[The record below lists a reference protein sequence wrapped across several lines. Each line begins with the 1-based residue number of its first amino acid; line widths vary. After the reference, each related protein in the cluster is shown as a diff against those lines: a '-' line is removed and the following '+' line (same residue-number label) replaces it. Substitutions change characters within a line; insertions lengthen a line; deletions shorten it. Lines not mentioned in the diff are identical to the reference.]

1 MKEKLFILI
10 IIALIIGACKNKNDK
25 SEQDLPKG
33 KLFIIGGGKLSDNLI
48 KDLSHISGVD
58 ISGYAV
64 ILPMASEEPDSAAF
78 YAIKM
83 FNKIGV
89 KNIVSFNFEKPKDYT
104 KSKIDSLLN
113 AKLIYISG
121 GDQNKFMKQVVN
133 TEVYKTIHN
142 AFFNGTVISGTSA
155 GAAIMSKKMITGNE
169 KKNKIYTGNYKTIQ
183 ANNIEISTGLG
194 FVDKLIVDQH
204 FIKRMRMNRLISVC
218 LENPDYQCVGIDE
231 STAILVA
238 NDIISVFGENQV
250 IAIKHNG
257 TETKIVN
264 GLLGGTNI
272 TLDVYLPGDSFKI
285 KSN

>member
-1 MKEKLFILI
+1 MI
-10 IIALIIGACKNKNDK
+10 
-25 SEQDLPKG
+25 
-33 KLFIIGGGKLSDNLI
+33 
-48 KDLSHISGVD
+48 SHFWD
-58 ISGYAV
+58 
-64 ILPMASEEPDSAAF
+64 
-78 YAIKM
+78 
-83 FNKIGV
+83 
-89 KNIVSFNFEKPKDYT
+89 
-104 KSKIDSLLN
+104 
-113 AKLIYISG
+113 
-121 GDQNKFMKQVVN
+121 
-133 TEVYKTIHN
+133 
-142 AFFNGTVISGTSA
+142 
-155 GAAIMSKKMITGNE
+155 E

-272 TLDVYLPGDSFKI
+272 TLDFYLPGDSFKI